1 MSDGP
6 AVGTVLADAP
16 LLDIKGKNT
25 SLSKLAG
32 DRVLVLLVYEGAGS
46 PTAVRHL
53 LEFRDATMSFDRL
66 GARIA
71 AVSPDEPAAAA
82 FLKTER
88 GVAFALA
95 CDPEKKALREWG
107 LVDPGTGQVRES
119 LLVLGRDRGIKSR
132 SLGEF
137 PDADRLLQFI
147 RRGGAKGAT
156 RAEPSAAARAGG
168 FFARA
173 AAAIRHALRTPGV
186 VR

>member
-1 MSDGP
+1 MNDGP

-25 SLSKLAG
+25 SLSRLAG
-32 DRVLVLLVYEGAGS
+32 DRVLVLLVYEGAAS

-53 LEFRDATMSFDRL
+53 LDFRDATMAFEKL

-71 AVSPDEPAAAA
+71 AVSADEPSAAA

-88 GVAFALA
+88 GLGFALA

-107 LVDPGTGQVRES
+107 LLEPTGEVRES
-119 LLVLGRDRGIKSR
+119 LFVLGRDRAIKTR
-132 SLGEF
+132 ALGKL
-137 PDADRLLQFI
+137 PDADRMLTFI

-156 RAEPSAAARAGG
+156 RTEPSAAARVG
-168 FFARA
+168 
-173 AAAIRHALRTPGV
+173 
-186 VR
+186 